1 MTDLKQTAHAIA
13 VDRYGEDA
21 VKELIVPSH
30 RKIDLTLAQECEELR
45 QRCDWLEGQI
55 EAIRHFA
62 NMQPSASWA
71 SLAMALDEATEAHRR
86 SRR

>member
-1 MTDLKQTAHAIA
+1 MTKLN
-13 VDRYGEDA
+13 
-21 VKELIVPSH
+21 ELIVPVH
-30 RKIDLTLAQECEELR
+30 RSSTLTLAQECEELR

-71 SLAMALDEATEAHRR
+71 ALAMALEEATAAHRR